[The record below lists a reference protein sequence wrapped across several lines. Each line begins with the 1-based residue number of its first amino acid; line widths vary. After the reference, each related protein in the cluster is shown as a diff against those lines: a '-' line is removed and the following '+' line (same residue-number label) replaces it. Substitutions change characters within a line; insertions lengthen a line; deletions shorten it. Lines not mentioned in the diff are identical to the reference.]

1 MRSEHLKFLGLDR
14 DTLETAGITPELST
28 TSRAPSHANRFHQ
41 DRELMRSGRSF
52 SGLPGVI
59 AEDVAVSVSAGPI
72 RDRIREMLSAADVA
86 VSMLHRVLLASAE
99 AAKRGE
105 DPIGI
110 GDGIDTT
117 AIQGKTIYL
126 KGSQQWQ

>member
-1 MRSEHLKFLGLDR
+1 
-14 DTLETAGITPELST
+14 
-28 TSRAPSHANRFHQ
+28 
-41 DRELMRSGRSF
+41 
-52 SGLPGVI
+52 
-59 AEDVAVSVSAGPI
+59 
-72 RDRIREMLSAADVA
+72 MLSAADVA